1 MISSNVKFVNAQ
13 NTVIRAR
20 FDMPEE
26 AIPTSAK
33 IIRVGVCGTG
43 PFSFYSTF
51 PFVINNTFRDFNNML
66 MRVTHIWGDD
76 YHKNYKGSAEYVQKM
91 IDFWN
96 SDGSGG
102 NSGNSGDEEVEKS
115 KADKNSGWRLTCH
128 SPRGVAKACGIPNV
142 CKDFREMADHV
153 DAAMI
158 MDFDR
163 AYELAEP
170 FLTRGK
176 PIFICSPV
184 AVSVPE
190 CEKILDLAEKHG
202 AAVHTGAYS
211 QSLYENRIRCDF
223 VRRDDIASF
232 FASMSFAFY
241 TSYAPDGLDPIYWL
255 IGPGA
260 RKVTL
265 HGWDGSKGYDPTGLP
280 PFRINIE
287 YEPRKGKP
295 PIQGVLTC
303 GGSGWVKV
311 YYHNHTVMEGVTQT
325 NWGKHELTCRDF
337 LMDIQ
342 EVFYTNKAI
351 ETREDILNKLRVLI
365 AAYKS
370 ANEGNRPVLVS
381 EVGDYRLPTI
391 RIEKWNKIPD

>member
-1 MISSNVKFVNAQ
+1 
-13 NTVIRAR
+13 
-20 FDMPEE
+20 MPEE
-26 AIPTSAK
+26 KIPSSVK
-33 IIRVGVCGTG
+33 ITRVGVVGTG

-51 PFVINNTFRDFNNML
+51 PFVINNTFREFNNMV

-76 YHKNYKGSAEYVQKM
+76 YRKNYKGSPEWVQKM
-91 IDFWN
+91 MDFWN
-96 SDGSGG
+96 ADGDDPKDAPPKT
-102 NSGNSGDEEVEKS
+102 NT
-115 KADKNSGWRLTCH
+115 SGWRPNCR
-128 SPRGVAKACGIPNV
+128 SPKGVAKYCGIPNV
-142 CKDFREMADHV
+142 CKDFREMADEV

-163 AYELAEP
+163 AYELSEP

-184 AVSVPE
+184 AISVPE

-211 QSLYENRIRCDF
+211 QSIYENRLRNDF
-223 VRRDDIASF
+223 VHRDNIASF
-232 FASMSFAFY
+232 FASTSYNFF

-255 IGPGA
+255 VGPGA
-260 RKVTL
+260 KKVAL
-265 HGWDGSKGYDPTGLP
+265 HGWDGSKGYDPPDAP

-303 GGSGWVKV
+303 GGSTKGYSEWYKV
-311 YYHNHTVMEGVTQT
+311 YYQDHSVLEGVTHT
-325 NWGKHELTCRDF
+325 NWGKHELTIRDF

-342 EVFYTNKAI
+342 QVLVTNKPI
-351 ETREDILNKLRVLI
+351 ETRADILNKLRVLI

-370 ANEGNRPVLVS
+370 ANEGGRVIDVN
-381 EVGDYRLPTI
+381 EVGDYRLPTV
-391 RIEKWNKIPD
+391 RIEKWDVIPS